1 MAVTTSSLRQAL
13 RRLPK
18 VDLHRHL
25 EGSLRLA
32 TMAEL
37 VRSEGLELPV
47 DEASLRSRVQ
57 VMPGEERTAL
67 GFLSKFEP
75 LRQFYRS
82 PETIARLTREAI
94 EDAASD
100 GVRYLELRFTPAAL
114 AWARHYPLG
123 EVMDWVCEAATE
135 EAGLRGLKVG
145 LIASINRHEP
155 LEMAEEVVRRSAERR
170 LRGIVGLDLAGNEI
184 KFQADPF
191 SQIFAAAKQEGL
203 GITIHAGE
211 WSGPEAV
218 RHALEVMGADRVG
231 HGVRVLEDAKVTAL
245 ARERRTV
252 FEVCLTSNLH
262 SGVIRRADEH
272 PLPSMIE
279 AGLQVTLNTD
289 DPGVSDT
296 CLTDEYAL
304 AIDALGLSLES
315 LKGLI
320 LAGAQGAFLPPKEK
334 ASLEADLQA
343 ELLRIP

>member
-37 VRSEGLELPV
+37 VRSEGLELPA

-94 EDAASD
+94 EDAAAD
-100 GVRYLELRFTPAAL
+100 GVRYLEIRFTPAAL
-114 AWARHYPLG
+114 ARARHYPLA
-123 EVMDWVCEAATE
+123 EVMDWVCEAATQ

-155 LEMAEEVVRRSAERR
+155 LEVAEEVARRSAERR

-191 SQIFAAAKQEGL
+191 SPIFATAKQEGL
-203 GITIHAGE
+203 GITVHAGE

-252 FEVCLTSNLH
+252 FEVCLSSNLH
-262 SGVIRRADEH
+262 SGVVRRADEH

-304 AIDALGLSLES
+304 AIDSLGLSLES